1 MLYGMYVS
9 AAGALANSYRQEVV
23 SNNLANVETV
33 AFKRDLALL
42 QCRRTQAQQT
52 GQNRYTTADLEGIG
66 GGLFAQ
72 RTFTDF
78 TPAAL
83 EHTDNRFD
91 LALSGK
97 GFFQVLKGNQIQYT
111 RDGKFTLDEHNR
123 LVTISENLPVL
134 DDQGKEIVL
143 DPTQPLLISEAGVID
158 QNGIQIGVVN
168 FADTGLLRKEGDNL
182 YRAPDGAQAQPVN
195 TVVKQGF
202 LEDSNVNALDQLTT
216 MIQAQRLFQT
226 NISLLQM
233 QDETLNSAVNKLGN
247 IS

>member
-42 QCRRTQAQQT
+42 QSRRTQAQQT

-78 TPAAL
+78 TPAVL

-91 LALSGK
+91 LALSGE
-97 GFFQVLKGNQIQYT
+97 GFFQVLKDKQIQYT
-111 RDGKFTLDEHNR
+111 RDGKFTLDERNR

-134 DDQGKEIVL
+134 DAQGKEIVL
-143 DPTQPLLISEAGVID
+143 DPTRPFLINEAGVID
-158 QNGIQIGVVN
+158 QNGVQIGVIN
-168 FADTGLLRKEGDNL
+168 FADTGLLRKAGDNL
-182 YRAPDGAQAQPVN
+182 YLAAGEAQAKLVN
-195 TVVKQGF
+195 TPVKQGF
-202 LEDSNVNALDQLTT
+202 LEDSNVNAIDQLTA

-226 NISLLQM
+226 NISLLQI
-233 QDETLNSAVNKLGN
+233 QDETLNGAVNKLGS

>member
-42 QCRRTQAQQT
+42 QSRRTQAQQT
-52 GQNRYTTADLEGIG
+52 GQNRYTTADLESIG

-111 RDGKFTLDEHNR
+111 RDGKFTLDERNR

-134 DDQGKEIVL
+134 DVQGKEIML
-143 DPTQPLLISEAGVID
+143 DPAQPLLINEAGVID